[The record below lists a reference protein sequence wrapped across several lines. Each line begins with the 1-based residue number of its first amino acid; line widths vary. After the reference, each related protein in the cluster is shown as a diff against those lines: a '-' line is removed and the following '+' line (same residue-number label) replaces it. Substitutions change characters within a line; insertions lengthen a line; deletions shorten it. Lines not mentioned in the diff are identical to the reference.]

1 MPTLIWDVEIT
12 NMITILF
19 FLFAR
24 TPILY
29 KVYIYYKLSCRAKRS
44 IIV

>member
-12 NMITILF
+12 NMMTILF
-19 FLFAR
+19 FFFLQGH
-24 TPILY
+24 PY
-29 KVYIYYKLSCRAKRS
+29 YIKSIYCKLSCRAKRS